1 VTRESVVTN
10 VGRGGNERFSKII
23 GDSPGLPPCR
33 TSLSAADSITWLG
46 G

>member
-23 GDSPGLPPCR
+23 G
-33 TSLSAADSITWLG
+33 IHLG
-46 G
+46 CHRAEPVCPRLIR